1 VEDKRG
7 GGRVG
12 GKRRELTLGHSGS
25 GQWQRVVH

>member
-7 GGRVG
+7 GGRV